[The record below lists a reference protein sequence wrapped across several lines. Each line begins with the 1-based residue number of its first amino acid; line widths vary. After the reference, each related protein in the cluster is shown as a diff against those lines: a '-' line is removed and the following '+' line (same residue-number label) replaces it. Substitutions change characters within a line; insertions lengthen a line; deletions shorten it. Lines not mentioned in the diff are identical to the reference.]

1 MMKCWSQ
8 CIRMFEKL
16 KKFLSSEYEQQ
27 IQQPEPVVQTPKPDI
42 FASIHGLDAQK
53 RLTKRHLHASS
64 PTSFLYTGHP
74 GLAKTAF
81 ATCIKNAYPKKTIWM
96 FGKRLTEAGI
106 HAAIREK
113 LRELP
118 KEIYVVVDEIEKAD
132 PGVTDTFLEII
143 EEGTLTKTMAT
154 ESYALEGLRVTL
166 IATCNDFKK
175 LKRTQPALVD
185 RITIIGI
192 QKPTEEEFNA
202 ICQMRLPKE
211 GVNTETA
218 LYIANEIYKVYGPD
232 MREAVR
238 TSKIAKTPQDVDEV
252 IADLK
257 AVGVQ

>member
-1 MMKCWSQ
+1 
-8 CIRMFEKL
+8 MFKRIAHIIKYGEDIGQQ
-16 KKFLSSEYEQQ
+16 EQV
-27 IQQPEPVVQTPKPDI
+27 QQQVPEVPKPKPDI

-64 PTSFLYTGHP
+64 PTSFLYAGHP

-106 HAAIREK
+106 HSAIREK

-185 RITIIGI
+185 RITVIGI
-192 QKPTEEEFNA
+192 NKPTIEEFYA
-202 ICQMRLPKE
+202 ICEMRLPRE
-211 GVNTETA
+211 GINKETA
-218 LYIANEIYKVYGPD
+218 LYIASEIHKVYGPD

-238 TSKIAKTPQDVDEV
+238 VAKVAKTPQDVDEV

-257 AVGVQ
+257 EVGVQ